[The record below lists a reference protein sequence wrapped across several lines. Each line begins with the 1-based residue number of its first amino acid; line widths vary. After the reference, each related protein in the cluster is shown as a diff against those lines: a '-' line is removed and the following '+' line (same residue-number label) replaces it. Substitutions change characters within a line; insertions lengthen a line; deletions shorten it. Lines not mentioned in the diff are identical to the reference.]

1 MLQLYSLGEQERKGL
16 TFYCL
21 VCDMIRISKLTCFG
35 QIGMIDFI
43 QWIFL
48 IGLSIQALIFM
59 REVLIEYASNYTS
72 MKQIEVDLLEFPA
85 ITICFKDKIDYN
97 YGIDLNVSV
106 YDTMLDLSD
115 TDTDYNENLI
125 YFDYDYELA
134 SFLVLEKISCWVDD
148 QICFKITRPNDQVNQ
163 EIPTWFDFK
172 VEFNE
177 TIPENELPD
186 IEVFFTSVENAYG
199 VIFKDW
205 VDGIELKQEFKKV

>member
-1 MLQLYSLGEQERKGL
+1 ML
-16 TFYCL
+16 
-21 VCDMIRISKLTCFG
+21 RISKLTCFR

-85 ITICFKDKIDYN
+85 ITICFNDKINYD
-97 YGIDLNVSV
+97 YGIDLNISV
-106 YDTMLDLSD
+106 YDTILDLSD
-115 TDTDYNENLI
+115 TDSDYNENLI

-148 QICFKITRPNDQVNQ
+148 QICFKITRPKDQSYQ

-177 TIPENELPD
+177 TIPENDLPD

>member
-1 MLQLYSLGEQERKGL
+1 ML
-16 TFYCL
+16 
-21 VCDMIRISKLTCFG
+21 RISKLTCFR

-85 ITICFKDKIDYN
+85 ITICFNDKINYD
-97 YGIDLNVSV
+97 YGIDLNISV
-106 YDTMLDLSD
+106 YDTILDLSD
-115 TDTDYNENLI
+115 TDSDYNENLI

-134 SFLVLEKISCWVDD
+134 SILVLEKISCWVDD

-172 VEFNE
+172 VEFNQ
-177 TIPENELPD
+177 TIPENDLPD

-205 VDGIELKQEFKKV
+205 VDGIELKQEFK

>member
-1 MLQLYSLGEQERKGL
+1 ML
-16 TFYCL
+16 
-21 VCDMIRISKLTCFG
+21 RISKLTCFR

-85 ITICFKDKIDYN
+85 ITICFNDKINYD
-97 YGIDLNVSV
+97 YGIDLNISV
-106 YDTMLDLSD
+106 YDTILDLSD
-115 TDTDYNENLI
+115 TDSDYNENLI

-148 QICFKITRPNDQVNQ
+148 QICFKITRPKDQSYQ

>member
-1 MLQLYSLGEQERKGL
+1 
-16 TFYCL
+16 
-21 VCDMIRISKLTCFG
+21 
-35 QIGMIDFI
+35 MIDFI

-85 ITICFKDKIDYN
+85 ITICFNDKINYD
-97 YGIDLNVSV
+97 YGIDLNISV
-106 YDTMLDLSD
+106 YDTILDLSD
-115 TDTDYNENLI
+115 TDTDYNENLL
-125 YFDYDYELA
+125 YFDYDYEIA
-134 SFLVLEKISCWVDD
+134 SILVLEKISCWVDD
-148 QICFKITRPNDQVNQ
+148 QICFKITRPNDQSYQ

-177 TIPENELPD
+177 TIPENDLPD